1 MAKSFSVDL
10 IKLESNIKLIDE
22 KIVNYE
28 NKYQQLLQEI
38 RNLETAWQGVDS
50 SNFFTQI
57 NEFTGNMIKVLDFMK
72 QYSMH
77 LKFAMNTYREAQ
89 EEIEALAKAL

>member
-57 NEFTGNMIKVLDFMK
+57 NEV
-72 QYSMH
+72 
-77 LKFAMNTYREAQ
+77 YR
-89 EEIEALAKAL
+89 KHD